1 MYVLNDKH
9 MLCNKKQ
16 EKLNEK
22 HNIFKTLGKMQN
34 HPTHIIFYSQD
45 EWHQG
50 YNNKTAVLSSHGFA
64 RGLLQVK
71 TENINFVK

>member
-1 MYVLNDKH
+1 M
-9 MLCNKKQ
+9 Q
-16 EKLNEK
+16 KLPK
-22 HNIFKTLGKMQN
+22 LM
-34 HPTHIIFYSQD
+34 IIYSQD

-50 YNNKTAVLSSHGFA
+50 YNKTQDPLCPHRFA